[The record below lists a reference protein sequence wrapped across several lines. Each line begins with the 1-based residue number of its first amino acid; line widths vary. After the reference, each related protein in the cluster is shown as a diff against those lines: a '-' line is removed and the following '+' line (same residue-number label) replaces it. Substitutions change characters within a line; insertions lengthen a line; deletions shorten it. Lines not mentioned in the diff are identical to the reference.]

1 MVTAPIL
8 LAYIRTPSSLNNYY
22 TPFLEM
28 MYDLIGCILFLTVG
42 GLVLENYK
50 NHVVDMKPNE
60 PGVALGVII
69 YMTRYF
75 LFCAAYYFIF
85 IISRFA
91 LSTRLSTW
99 LTLH

>member
-60 PGVALGVII
+60 PGVALGVVI

-75 LFCAAYYFIF
+75 LFRGAYYFIF
-85 IISRFA
+85 IHLLVA
-91 LSTRLSTW
+91 LHYQLDC
-99 LTLH
+99 LLD

>member
-75 LFCAAYYFIF
+75 SYSVLFTILF
-85 IISRFA
+85 
-91 LSTRLSTW
+91 LSIY
-99 LTLH
+99 